1 MDIEKLKIREDLDFF
16 PVQSHGGTVVL
27 IQDRLGLVE
36 KGKFISPELYKL
48 MITLNGKRSIRDIQL
63 DLIRKQGG
71 SLVSI
76 EEVQSLVEK
85 LDSSY
90 L

>member
-16 PVQSHGGTVVL
+16 PVQSDAGMIVM

-36 KGKFISPELYKL
+36 KGNFISPELYKL
-48 MITLNGKRSIRDIQL
+48 MITLNGKRSMRDIQL
-63 DLIRKQGG
+63 DLIRQQGG

-76 EEVQSLVEK
+76 E
-85 LDSSY
+85 
-90 L
+90 